1 MISISWIPIGKKNL
15 LGVSQFPGK
24 NLQNIFDLSS
34 FLKDLQIIKKQKVKI
49 VVSLLPDNEK
59 NKLGLDDLIWS
70 KEEVEYIQFPIND
83 FSVPPKKKFNELKK
97 LISFIK
103 ENLMLSKHVLIH
115 CNGGKGRS
123 GMIAALVLKAM
134 KEKDPIKKV
143 REKVIGAI
151 ETEEQEIFVTNWTHN
166 YYT

>member
-70 KEEVEYIQFPIND
+70 KEEVEYIQFPISD
-83 FSVPPKKKFNELKK
+83 FSIPPKKKFNELKK

-103 ENLMLSKHVLIH
+103 ENLMLSKPVLIH

-151 ETEEQEIFVTNWTHN
+151 ETEEQEIFVKDWV
-166 YYT
+166 

>member
-103 ENLMLSKHVLIH
+103 ENLMLYKHVLIH

-151 ETEEQEIFVTNWTHN
+151 ETEEQEIFVKDWV
-166 YYT
+166 

>member
-59 NKLGLDDLIWS
+59 NKFGLDDLIWS
-70 KEEVEYIQFPIND
+70 KEEVEYIQFPISD

-151 ETEEQEIFVTNWTHN
+151 ETEEQEIFVKDWV
-166 YYT
+166 

>member
-103 ENLMLSKHVLIH
+103 ENLMLSKPVLIH
-115 CNGGKGRS
+115 CNGCKGRS
-123 GMIAALVLKAM
+123 GMIAALVQK
-134 KEKDPIKKV
+134 P
-143 REKVIGAI
+143 
-151 ETEEQEIFVTNWTHN
+151 
-166 YYT
+166 

>member
-70 KEEVEYIQFPIND
+70 KEEVVYIQFPIND

-151 ETEEQEIFVTNWTHN
+151 ETEEQEIFVKDWV
-166 YYT
+166 

>member
-70 KEEVEYIQFPIND
+70 KEEVEYIQFPVND

-151 ETEEQEIFVTNWTHN
+151 ETEEQEIFVKDWV
-166 YYT
+166 

>member
-34 FLKDLQIIKKQKVKI
+34 FSKDLQIIKKQKIKI

-70 KEEVEYIQFPIND
+70 KEEVEYIQFPIGD
-83 FSVPPKKKFNELKK
+83 FSVLPKKKFNELKK

-103 ENLMLSKHVLIH
+103 ENLTLSKHVLIH

-151 ETEEQEIFVTNWTHN
+151 ETEEQEIFVKDWV
-166 YYT
+166 

>member
-34 FLKDLQIIKKQKVKI
+34 FSNDLQIIKKQKVKI

-70 KEEVEYIQFPIND
+70 KEEVEYIQFPISD

-103 ENLMLSKHVLIH
+103 ENLMLSKPVLIH

-151 ETEEQEIFVTNWTHN
+151 ETEEQEIFVKDWF
-166 YYT
+166 

>member
-34 FLKDLQIIKKQKVKI
+34 FSKDLQIIKKQKVKI

-151 ETEEQEIFVTNWTHN
+151 ETEEQEIFVKDWV
-166 YYT
+166 

>member
-49 VVSLLPDNEK
+49 IVSLLPENEK

-103 ENLMLSKHVLIH
+103 ENLMLSKYVLIH

-151 ETEEQEIFVTNWTHN
+151 ETEEQEIFVKDWV
-166 YYT
+166 

>member
-1 MISISWIPIGKKNL
+1 MFSISWIPIGKKNL

-49 VVSLLPDNEK
+49 IVSLLPENEK

-134 KEKDPIKKV
+134 KEKDTINKV
-143 REKVIGAI
+143 RENVFGAI
-151 ETEEQEIFVTNWTHN
+151 ETEEQETFVENWI
-166 YYT
+166 

>member
-83 FSVPPKKKFNELKK
+83 FSLPPKKKFNELKK

-151 ETEEQEIFVTNWTHN
+151 ETEEQEIFVKDWV
-166 YYT
+166 

>member
-70 KEEVEYIQFPIND
+70 KVEVEYIQFPISD

-103 ENLMLSKHVLIH
+103 ESLMLSKHVLIH

-151 ETEEQEIFVTNWTHN
+151 ETEEQEIFVKDWV
-166 YYT
+166 

>member
-70 KEEVEYIQFPIND
+70 KQEIENIKFPIDD
-83 FSVPPKKKFNELKK
+83 FGVPPNNKYDELKK
-97 LISFIK
+97 LILTIK
-103 ENLMLSKHVLIH
+103 KNLILSNPVLIH

-123 GMIAALVLKAM
+123 GMIAALVLKTM
-134 KEKDPIKKV
+134 KEKDTIKKV
-143 REKVIGAI
+143 RENVVGAI
-151 ETEEQEIFVTNWTHN
+151 ETEEQEIFVENWI
-166 YYT
+166 

>member
-151 ETEEQEIFVTNWTHN
+151 ETEEQEIFVKDWV
-166 YYT
+166 

>member
-34 FLKDLQIIKKQKVKI
+34 FSKDLQIIKKQKIKI
-49 VVSLLPDNEK
+49 VVSLLPDKEK

-70 KEEVEYIQFPIND
+70 KEEVEYIQFPVND

-143 REKVIGAI
+143 REKVIGSI
-151 ETEEQEIFVTNWTHN
+151 ETEEQEIFVKDWV
-166 YYT
+166 

>member
-34 FLKDLQIIKKQKVKI
+34 FSKDLQIIKKQKIKI
-49 VVSLLPDNEK
+49 VVSLLPDKEK

-70 KEEVEYIQFPIND
+70 KEEVEYIQFPIDD
-83 FSVPPKKKFNELKK
+83 FGVPPNNKYNELKK

-151 ETEEQEIFVTNWTHN
+151 ETEEQEIFVKDWV
-166 YYT
+166 

>member
-34 FLKDLQIIKKQKVKI
+34 FSKDLQIIKKQKIKI
-49 VVSLLPDNEK
+49 VVSLLPDKEK

-70 KEEVEYIQFPIND
+70 KQEIEYIKFPIDD
-83 FSVPPKKKFNELKK
+83 FGVPPNNKYNELKK

-151 ETEEQEIFVTNWTHN
+151 ETEEQEIFVKDWV
-166 YYT
+166 

>member
-49 VVSLLPDNEK
+49 VLSLLPDNEK

-103 ENLMLSKHVLIH
+103 ENLMLSKYVLIH

-151 ETEEQEIFVTNWTHN
+151 ETEEQEIFVKDWV
-166 YYT
+166 

>member
-24 NLQNIFDLSS
+24 NLQNIFDLGS
-34 FLKDLQIIKKQKVKI
+34 FSKDLQIIKKQKVKI

-151 ETEEQEIFVTNWTHN
+151 ETEEQEIFVKDWV
-166 YYT
+166 

>member
-34 FLKDLQIIKKQKVKI
+34 FSKDLQIIKKQKVKI

-103 ENLMLSKHVLIH
+103 ENLMLSKPVLIH

-151 ETEEQEIFVTNWTHN
+151 ETEEQEIFVKDWV
-166 YYT
+166 

>member
-97 LISFIK
+97 LISFIE
-103 ENLMLSKHVLIH
+103 ENLMLSKYVLIH

-151 ETEEQEIFVTNWTHN
+151 ETEEQEIFVKDWV
-166 YYT
+166 

>member
-103 ENLMLSKHVLIH
+103 ENLMLSKHVLVH

-151 ETEEQEIFVTNWTHN
+151 ETEEQEIFVKDWV
-166 YYT
+166 

>member
-1 MISISWIPIGKKNL
+1 MIS
-15 LGVSQFPGK
+15 VYHQ
-24 NLQNIFDLSS
+24 
-34 FLKDLQIIKKQKVKI
+34 
-49 VVSLLPDNEK
+49 
-59 NKLGLDDLIWS
+59 
-70 KEEVEYIQFPIND
+70 
-83 FSVPPKKKFNELKK
+83 KKKFNELKK

-103 ENLMLSKHVLIH
+103 ENLMLSKPVLIH

-151 ETEEQEIFVTNWTHN
+151 ETEEQEIFVKDWV
-166 YYT
+166 

>member
-70 KEEVEYIQFPIND
+70 KEEVEYIQFPIDD
-83 FSVPPKKKFNELKK
+83 FGVPPNNKYNELKK

-151 ETEEQEIFVTNWTHN
+151 ETEEQEIFVKDWV
-166 YYT
+166 

>member
-70 KEEVEYIQFPIND
+70 KEEVEYIQFPISD

-151 ETEEQEIFVTNWTHN
+151 ETEEQEIFVKDWV
-166 YYT
+166 

>member
-49 VVSLLPDNEK
+49 IVSLLPDNEK

-151 ETEEQEIFVTNWTHN
+151 ETEEQEIFVKDWV
-166 YYT
+166 

>member
-34 FLKDLQIIKKQKVKI
+34 LLKDLQIIKKQKVKI

-70 KEEVEYIQFPIND
+70 REEVEYIQFPIND

-151 ETEEQEIFVTNWTHN
+151 ETEEQEIFVKDWV
-166 YYT
+166 

>member
-59 NKLGLDDLIWS
+59 NKLGLDDFIWS

-83 FSVPPKKKFNELKK
+83 FSVPPKRKFNELKK

-151 ETEEQEIFVTNWTHN
+151 ETEEQEIFVKDWV
-166 YYT
+166 

>member
-134 KEKDPIKKV
+134 KEKDTIKKV
-143 REKVIGAI
+143 RENVVGAI
-151 ETEEQEIFVTNWTHN
+151 ETEEQETFVENWI
-166 YYT
+166 

>member
-34 FLKDLQIIKKQKVKI
+34 FSNDLQIIKKQKVKI
-49 VVSLLPDNEK
+49 VVSLLPDKEK
-59 NKLGLDDLIWS
+59 NKLGLDDFIWS
-70 KEEVEYIQFPIND
+70 KEEVEYIQFPIGD

-97 LISFIK
+97 LILFIK
-103 ENLMLSKHVLIH
+103 KNLMLSKHVLIH

-151 ETEEQEIFVTNWTHN
+151 ETEEQEIFVKDWV
-166 YYT
+166 

>member
-34 FLKDLQIIKKQKVKI
+34 FSKDLQIIKKQKVKI

-103 ENLMLSKHVLIH
+103 KNLMLSKHVLIH

-151 ETEEQEIFVTNWTHN
+151 ETEEQEIFVKDWV
-166 YYT
+166 

>member
-34 FLKDLQIIKKQKVKI
+34 FLNDLQIIKKQKVKI

-103 ENLMLSKHVLIH
+103 ENLMLSKYVLIH

-151 ETEEQEIFVTNWTHN
+151 ETEEQEIFVKDWV
-166 YYT
+166 

>member
-34 FLKDLQIIKKQKVKI
+34 FLNDLQIIKKQKVKI

-151 ETEEQEIFVTNWTHN
+151 ETEEQEIFVKDWV
-166 YYT
+166 

>member
-70 KEEVEYIQFPIND
+70 KEEVEYVQFPIND

-103 ENLMLSKHVLIH
+103 ENLMLSKYVLIH

-143 REKVIGAI
+143 REKVIG
-151 ETEEQEIFVTNWTHN
+151 ENENEEQEIFVKDWF
-166 YYT
+166 

>member
-103 ENLMLSKHVLIH
+103 ENLMLSKYVLIH
-115 CNGGKGRS
+115 CNAGKGRS

-151 ETEEQEIFVTNWTHN
+151 ETEEQEIFVKDWV
-166 YYT
+166 

>member
-15 LGVSQFPGK
+15 LGMSQFPGK

-103 ENLMLSKHVLIH
+103 ENLMLSKYVLIH

-151 ETEEQEIFVTNWTHN
+151 ETEEQEIFVKDWV
-166 YYT
+166 

>member
-1 MISISWIPIGKKNL
+1 MFSISWIPIGKKNL

-34 FLKDLQIIKKQKVKI
+34 FLKDLQIIKKQKIKI
-49 VVSLLPDNEK
+49 VVSLLPENEK

-151 ETEEQEIFVTNWTHN
+151 ETEEQEIFVKDWV
-166 YYT
+166 

>member
-34 FLKDLQIIKKQKVKI
+34 FSKDLQIIKKQKVKI

-103 ENLMLSKHVLIH
+103 ENLMLSKYVLIH

-151 ETEEQEIFVTNWTHN
+151 ETEEQEIFVKDWV
-166 YYT
+166 